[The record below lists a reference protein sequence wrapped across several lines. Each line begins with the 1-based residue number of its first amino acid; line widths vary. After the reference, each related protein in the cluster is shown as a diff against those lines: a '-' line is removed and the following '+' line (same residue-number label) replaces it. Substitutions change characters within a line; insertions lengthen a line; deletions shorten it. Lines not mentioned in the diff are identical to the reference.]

1 VHTDVD
7 VDVAIV
13 GAGIVGLATAR
24 AVAAQRPDLHL
35 AVLDKEPGIARHQTG
50 HNSGVIHAGLYY
62 RPGSLK
68 ARLTLSGRAELVQ
81 LCREAG
87 VRHEICGK
95 LVVATRPDE
104 LAQLD
109 ILAERAAANGV
120 AIERLGPGGLTDLE
134 PHVVGLAG
142 LHVPSTGIVDFPGVC
157 EAMAT
162 QLTDKGH
169 ELRLGEPVEDL
180 AEEPDGV
187 IVATPHGYVSARVV
201 VNCAGLH
208 SDRVANLADAHVTD
222 VRIMPFRGEYY
233 KLRPQ
238 RRHLVNNLIYPVPDP
253 RFPFLGVHFTRMVG
267 GGVEAGPNAVPAL
280 AREGYSWRDV
290 RLDELGEL
298 VRSRSSWTLLRR
310 YWRTELGELYRSAS
324 KAAFVRAL
332 QRLVPEVQ
340 ADDLVR
346 GGSGVRAQAIAPDGS
361 LLDDFAVTTTPRLV
375 HVVNAP
381 SPAATAS
388 LAIGRHVAALAL
400 DRL

>member
-1 VHTDVD
+1 
-7 VDVAIV
+7 
-13 GAGIVGLATAR
+13 
-24 AVAAQRPDLHL
+24 
-35 AVLDKEPGIARHQTG
+35 
-50 HNSGVIHAGLYY
+50 
-62 RPGSLK
+62 
-68 ARLTLSGRAELVQ
+68 
-81 LCREAG
+81 
-87 VRHEICGK
+87 
-95 LVVATRPDE
+95 
-104 LAQLD
+104 
-109 ILAERAAANGV
+109 
-120 AIERLGPGGLTDLE
+120 
-134 PHVVGLAG
+134 
-142 LHVPSTGIVDFPGVC
+142 
-157 EAMAT
+157 M
-162 QLTDKGH
+162 
-169 ELRLGEPVEDL
+169 
-180 AEEPDGV
+180 

-208 SDRVANLADAHVTD
+208 SDRVANLADADATD

-298 VRSRSSWTLLRR
+298 RPVAVPAGRSCGATGAPSWASSTAPRR
-310 YWRTELGELYRSAS
+310 RPPSSGRCSDWCPKYR
-324 KAAFVRAL
+324 
-332 QRLVPEVQ
+332 

-346 GGSGVRAQAIAPDGS
+346 GGAGVRAQAIAPDGS